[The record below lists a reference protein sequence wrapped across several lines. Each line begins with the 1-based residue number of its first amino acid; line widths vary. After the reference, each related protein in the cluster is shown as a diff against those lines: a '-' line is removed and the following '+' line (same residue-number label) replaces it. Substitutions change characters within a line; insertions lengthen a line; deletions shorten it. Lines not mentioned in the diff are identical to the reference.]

1 MLKDNNRL
9 FYYVYKITNTIN
21 GKIYIG
27 VHKTDN
33 LEDSYMGSGTLIKRS
48 IKKHGVENFIKE
60 YIQFFDDYQSCLD
73 LEELLVTEA
82 FIASPH
88 NYNIKGGGFGGVP
101 SIENRQKSSDRMI
114 KYWEDNRENLLE
126 NWKVSGRNKDIS
138 DRMKGVKK
146 TSEHMDK
153 INKNPEK
160 IRKTAEKHTGMKR
173 TEETKKNQSTAKYKT
188 ISEKGTEWLG
198 KGQKYITNTNTNELV
213 RVSHDYELK
222 DGEVFGNVFAGKSIK
237 GNKWYHNPETR
248 DIKCFPENSQP
259 EGFLIGRG
267 SST

>member
-88 NYNIKGGGFGGVP
+88 NYNIKGG
-101 SIENRQKSSDRMI
+101 
-114 KYWEDNRENLLE
+114 
-126 NWKVSGRNKDIS
+126 
-138 DRMKGVKK
+138 
-146 TSEHMDK
+146 
-153 INKNPEK
+153 
-160 IRKTAEKHTGMKR
+160 
-173 TEETKKNQSTAKYKT
+173 
-188 ISEKGTEWLG
+188 
-198 KGQKYITNTNTNELV
+198 
-213 RVSHDYELK
+213 
-222 DGEVFGNVFAGKSIK
+222 EVFGNVFAGKSIK